1 MTIPIIQYAN
11 MCVNFNR
18 KGVVRDNTL
27 QLSHTQL
34 SLAGHPVKESVK
46 CKEYA

>member
-1 MTIPIIQYAN
+1 MQIYVLISII
-11 MCVNFNR
+11 

-27 QLSHTQL
+27 HLSHTQL